1 VYRLAKGYSLFP
13 YSEKSQNMLI
23 SKWGRPVSTLLV
35 VAVLLF
41 LPAARPAAADNGA
54 HVYDLHATVS
64 VANFTMHPPNPCF
77 ESIQLNGSFEIQA
90 HIVYPPGP
98 PGEPAPGF
106 VANLHLNAEG
116 ITGTGLTTGTMYLG
130 GQGSTVVSRFE
141 TPPTSFQFDSA
152 FELRPSSPNLHPPN
166 PCHVPLTFYTTIAQT
181 DSGPQL
187 FASLSS
193 PTDVITLPN

>member
-1 VYRLAKGYSLFP
+1 
-13 YSEKSQNMLI
+13 MLI

-41 LPAARPAAADNGA
+41 RPAAARPAAADNGA
-54 HVYDLHATVS
+54 RVYDLRATVS
-64 VANFTMHPPNPCF
+64 VANFTMHPPGPCF

-90 HIVYPPGP
+90 HIVIPPGP
-98 PGEPAPGF
+98 PSEPASGF
-106 VANLHLNAEG
+106 VANLHLDAEG
-116 ITGTGLTTGTMYLG
+116 ITGTGLTTGTLYLG
-130 GQGSTVVSRFE
+130 GQGSTVVSSSE
-141 TPPTSFQFDSA
+141 TPPTSFQFDSSV
-152 FELRPSSPNLHPPN
+152 ELHPSTPNLVPPGP

-193 PTDVITLPN
+193 PTDAITLPN

>member
-1 VYRLAKGYSLFP
+1 
-13 YSEKSQNMLI
+13 MLI
-23 SKWGRPVSTLLV
+23 SKWGRPLSTLLV

-41 LPAARPAAADNGA
+41 LPATARPAAADNGA
-54 HVYDLHATVS
+54 HVYDLRATVS
-64 VANFTMHPPNPCF
+64 VANFTVHPPGPCF

-90 HIVYPPGP
+90 HIVYPPGLP
-98 PGEPAPGF
+98 TAPAPGF
-106 VANLHLNAEG
+106 VATLHLNAES
-116 ITGTGLTTGTMYLG
+116 ITGTGLTSGATYLG

-141 TPPTSFQFDSA
+141 TLTTSFQFDST
-152 FELRPSSPNLHPPN
+152 FELHPSTPKLHPPG